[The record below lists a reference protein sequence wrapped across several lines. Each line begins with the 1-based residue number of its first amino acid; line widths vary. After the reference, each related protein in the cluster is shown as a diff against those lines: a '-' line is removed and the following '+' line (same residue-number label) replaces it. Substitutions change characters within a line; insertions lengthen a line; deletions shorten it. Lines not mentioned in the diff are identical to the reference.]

1 MVSIKLNPL
10 EPLRTGLSQALRA
23 RVGGDS
29 FEEDSRRIWT
39 DPGERWFAPGTAIHV
54 VHQDASMYIGG
65 IRALLL
71 QSLHPLAM
79 AGVAGHSG
87 FKSDPWGRL
96 QRTSFYLAMT
106 TFGPADQAEAHIA
119 KIRSIHERVR
129 GKAFDGRPY
138 RASDPHL
145 LKWVHIAE
153 IDSFLGA
160 YRRFG
165 GSRLTAEM
173 ADEYVDQ
180 TALVAG
186 KIGVIEP
193 PHTVRE
199 LAEMIASYRPEL
211 ESTVAARDAARFLL
225 LSPPLPVASRPGYA
239 MLAAAAVSTL
249 PGWARRILRLPRVP
263 LADTVIGSGLGKA
276 ATYTIR
282 WAMTAP
288 VRERT
293 ALGATRDA
301 PTAAR

>member
-1 MVSIKLNPL
+1 MAAFNPL
-10 EPLRTGLSQALRA
+10 EPLRTGLAQALRA

-29 FEEDSRRIWT
+29 FAEDSRRIWT

-54 VHQDASMYIGG
+54 IHQDAAMYIGG

-106 TFGPADQAEAHIA
+106 TFGPIDQAEAHID

-145 LKWVHIAE
+145 LKWVHLAE
-153 IDSFLGA
+153 IDSFLTA

-165 GSRLTAEM
+165 GGDATDEM

-180 TALVAG
+180 TALVAAR
-186 KIGVIEP
+186 IGVVDP
-193 PHTVRE
+193 PHTAAE
-199 LAEMIASYRPEL
+199 LASMLADYRPEL

-225 LSPPLPVASRPGYA
+225 LSPPLPLASRPGYA

-249 PGWARRILRLPRVP
+249 PGGARRLLRLPRIP
-263 LADTVIGSGLGKA
+263 LADGVIGSGVGKA
-276 ATYTIR
+276 ATSTIR
-282 WAMTAP
+282 WAMAAP
-288 VRERT
+288 AVP
-293 ALGATRDA
+293 A
-301 PTAAR
+301 